1 MYISYKLGC
10 LHYLTDTMYVVLSI
24 EAEIEVHQF
33 LHLKLYLGTEIIIMN
48 KPVGYGA
55 VINHVKLISLNIF
68 KHI

>member
-1 MYISYKLGC
+1 ML
-10 LHYLTDTMYVVLSI
+10 LLSI